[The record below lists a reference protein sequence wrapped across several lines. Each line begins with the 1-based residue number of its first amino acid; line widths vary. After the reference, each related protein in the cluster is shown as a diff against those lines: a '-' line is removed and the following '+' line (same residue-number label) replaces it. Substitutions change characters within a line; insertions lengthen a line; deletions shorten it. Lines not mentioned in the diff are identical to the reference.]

1 MPFENQLEITFRAFF
16 FNAERDY
23 LPYYKNFSFRLN
35 NETQLKEVLPM
46 IQEKNRD
53 FSYPDKDL
61 LFRVNDVVVT
71 GEETIKEIVAEL
83 GSELTIDPALTYRSD
98 NGLILN
104 NKDFIHNFRSVFK
117 RHLESRED
125 LEYYT
130 SLYPQHYASETLQY
144 NREYLGDA
152 ILLTAYKMIK
162 DGSEFKEEILE
173 AINDKFNG
181 IRCCE
186 YENNVFQG
194 KDYRAEIDELKEMI
208 NLKQKETL
216 MDKLSTITLRQH
228 QHEVETVENA
238 TVALYLGDTNSNELV
253 ESVKA
258 SIEQSS
264 AKYIEFKMATKL
276 AGQSILN
283 SHRELA
289 YLKAGTMLL
298 DALDSGA
305 DILLFNQESD
315 LTFFRESIAQAER
328 AVGRDIELKLLTVE
342 EFNTI
347 AKKQVA

>member
-35 NETQLKEVLPM
+35 NETKLKEVLPM

-53 FSYPDKDL
+53 FSYPDRDL
-61 LFRVNDVVVT
+61 LFRVNELIVT
-71 GEETIKEIVAEL
+71 GEETIEEIVSEL
-83 GSELTIDPALTYRSD
+83 GSELTIDPALKYRSN

-104 NKDFIHNFRSVFK
+104 NTDFIHHFRSVFK

-125 LEYYT
+125 LEYYI

-144 NREYLGDA
+144 NREYIGDA

-162 DGSEFKEEILE
+162 DGSEFKEEILK
-173 AINDKFNG
+173 AINDEFNG

-194 KDYRAEIDELKEMI
+194 KDYRAEIDELKEMM

-216 MDKLSTITLRQH
+216 MDKISTITLRQH
-228 QHEVETVENA
+228 QHEIESVENE
-238 TVALYLGDTNSNELV
+238 TVALYLGNKESNEIV

-264 AKYIEFKMATKL
+264 AKYIEFRMATKL
-276 AGQSILN
+276 AGQTIIESE
-283 SHRELA
+283 RELA
-289 YLKAGTMLL
+289 YTKAGTMLL

-315 LTFFRESIAQAER
+315 LTFFRESIAHAER
-328 AVGRDIELKLLTVE
+328 AVGRDIELKLLSVE
-342 EFNTI
+342 EFKSI
-347 AKKQVA
+347 ASRKVA